1 VKLGRRRMDVLE
13 VEGLE
18 VAEIE
23 EAIGKESKKR

>member
-18 VAEIE
+18 VAETE